1 MSNHLV
7 VTALGAD
14 RPGIVSKFARLA
26 SECDCD
32 IVDSR
37 MAIFGNE
44 FTLIMMISG
53 SWPAITKMEAN
64 LPALSVELGLLS
76 VMKRTSKHTPRH
88 YVSRLQVSFNG
99 QDQRGTMKRLTQ
111 FLADRSLD
119 LAAVRSHAE
128 ETADG
133 EPIQNVFLAINVPE
147 KVDIEQLE
155 QNIIE
160 LAEELNLSCNIE
172 RMQGID
178 SNQKE
183 SE

>member
-1 MSNHLV
+1 
-7 VTALGAD
+7 
-14 RPGIVSKFARLA
+14 
-26 SECDCD
+26 
-32 IVDSR
+32 
-37 MAIFGNE
+37 
-44 FTLIMMISG
+44 
-53 SWPAITKMEAN
+53 
-64 LPALSVELGLLS
+64 
-76 VMKRTSKHTPRH
+76 
-88 YVSRLQVSFNG
+88 
-99 QDQRGTMKRLTQ
+99 
-111 FLADRSLD
+111 LADRSLD